1 MPTTPN
7 GTAYTV
13 YPFTSSAGESCWR
26 AIADTAYNDE
36 NVPLVIFC
44 HGNPGTVD
52 TSADQQF
59 TQGYPVV
66 RNWLLDHGW
75 GYVEGHGAGA
85 NWGNQNARE
94 AYRAMYVDT
103 LGVWDVGWNVV
114 IGRSMG
120 ALIGAY
126 LASRDPMISRRCRG
140 FVSLAGTANLTDRYS
155 TASSTDRANL
165 LAAYEVPDAT
175 ALLWAVRDHDPMLF
189 HPGAWRGRN
198 AAIQYDMGDTAVPPP
213 INALPWLERFGPQLA
228 INGSLGT
235 TGGDHN
241 SAAGVNPAHPA
252 ATVKFLQDV
261 LVPYVEPSPIVGTK
275 ISDLRMLLD
284 GELQRVSLI

>member
-1 MPTTPN
+1 MPTTPA

-26 AIADTAYNDE
+26 AIADASFSDE

-59 TQGYPVV
+59 GQGYTTQ
-66 RNWLLDHGW
+66 RNWLIDNGW

-85 NWGNQNARE
+85 NWGNQDARA

-103 LGVWDVGWNVV
+103 LAVWDVGWNVV

-120 ALIGAY
+120 GLIGAY

-140 FVSLAGTANLTDRYS
+140 FVSLSGTADLTNRYA
-155 TASSTDRANL
+155 TASTSDRAAL
-165 LAAYEVPDAT
+165 LAAYDAPDQS
-175 ALLWAVRDHDPMLF
+175 ALMWAVRDYDPLLVD
-189 HPGAWRGRN
+189 PAAWYGRN
-198 AAIQYDMGDTAVPPP
+198 AIMQYDTNDASVPPTV
-213 INALPWLERFGPQLA
+213 NAIPWLDRFGPQLA
-228 INGSLGT
+228 LSRT
-235 TGGDHN
+235 AVTSGGDHN
-241 SAAGVNPAHPA
+241 STPNNPVHAA
-252 ATVKFLQDV
+252 ATIQFLQDV
-261 LVPYVEPSPIVGTK
+261 LIPYEEPSPIVGTK
-275 ISDLRMLLD
+275 VSDPQILLD
-284 GELQRVSLI
+284 GTLQRLTVF